1 MKPRAAMPA
10 STGTSKWR
18 LMGSEERGLAGPAE
32 AAGGKEA
39 AGLTSEREWKAA
51 TGAAKVGRWLAS
63 IPQPAPPRSAYVSFV
78 PPVTLL
84 EKLLLLRSVP
94 AERVAIGKLT
104 AGSWQSVT
112 QPLDEGKVQT
122 DADCPDAAG
131 YNEPSAEITEH
142 IDERTQLRRQV
153 ALMRL
158 SREATPDRI
167 LNQMT
172 QPQSRVQ
179 PASLYQGGTAGEGPA
194 LCLVSAGVRR
204 GGVVASARSSR
215 SFLRR
220 SDFSF
225 SAHSRSALSLSAF
238 SFTCRREVPL
248 I

>member
-1 MKPRAAMPA
+1 MRAVPC
-10 STGTSKWR
+10 S
-18 LMGSEERGLAGPAE
+18 PAE

-131 YNEPSAEITEH
+131 TMSCSRCCTV
-142 IDERTQLRRQV
+142 TG
-153 ALMRL
+153 ALHA
-158 SREATPDRI
+158 S
-167 LNQMT
+167 
-172 QPQSRVQ
+172 
-179 PASLYQGGTAGEGPA
+179 PASYAT
-194 LCLVSAGVRR
+194 
-204 GGVVASARSSR
+204 
-215 SFLRR
+215 
-220 SDFSF
+220 
-225 SAHSRSALSLSAF
+225 LSLQHVAMWASLPAPTVNGASGLALVQHTMISSNSAQL
-238 SFTCRREVPL
+238 FTLRCIR